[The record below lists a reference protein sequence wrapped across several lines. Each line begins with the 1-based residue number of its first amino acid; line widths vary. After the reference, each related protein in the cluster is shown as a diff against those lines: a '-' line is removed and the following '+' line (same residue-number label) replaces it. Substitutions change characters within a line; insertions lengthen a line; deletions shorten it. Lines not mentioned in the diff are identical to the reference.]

1 VKAAILGGTF
11 NPVHVGHLCLA
22 EEVRSAFGYERVIL
36 VPASIPVHK
45 DPAPVIPGAHRLAM
59 LRLAV
64 AGSEG
69 LIVDDGELVRGGPS
83 WTIDTVAELVPRYGI
98 TGRPGLVIGDDL
110 AAGFSAWKDAE
121 RLARTVDL
129 ILARRTGERHA
140 EFPWPHR
147 VVMNPLITVSSS
159 DIRQRVAECR
169 SIRFLTPDPVI
180 AYIAAHDL
188 YAGSGPAG
196 RREERTDDA

>member
-1 VKAAILGGTF
+1 MTAAILGGTF

-22 EEVRSAFGYERVIL
+22 EEVRSALGYERVIL
-36 VPASIPVHK
+36 VPANVPVHK
-45 DPAPVIPGAHRLAM
+45 DPTPIIPGVHRLAM

-64 AGSEG
+64 EGSEG
-69 LIVDDGELVRGGPS
+69 LLVDDGELVRGGPS
-83 WTIDTVAELVPRYGI
+83 WTIDTVVELVPRYGI

-110 AAGFSAWKDAE
+110 AAGFSTWKDAE
-121 RLARTVDL
+121 RLARMVDL

-159 DIRQRVAECR
+159 DIRQRVADGR
-169 SIRFLTPDPVI
+169 SIRFLTPDPVVD
-180 AYIAAHDL
+180 YIAAHGL
-188 YAGSGPAG
+188 YAAG
-196 RREERTDDA
+196 VSAERREERTDDA